1 MKKEPF
7 EQLGCAAPY
16 GRCNVFRV
24 KCLYRKSYKSHS
36 HGITESRN
44 QSFVRPFR
52 CLDCFMK
59 EQSKI
64 QDECE

>member
-1 MKKEPF
+1 MV
-7 EQLGCAAPY
+7 AAMY
-16 GRCNVFRV
+16 SGLNAFTEN
-24 KCLYRKSYKSHS
+24 LISHAVTELRS
-36 HGITESRN
+36 HGITESRTLGITESRN

-59 EQSKI
+59 GQSKI